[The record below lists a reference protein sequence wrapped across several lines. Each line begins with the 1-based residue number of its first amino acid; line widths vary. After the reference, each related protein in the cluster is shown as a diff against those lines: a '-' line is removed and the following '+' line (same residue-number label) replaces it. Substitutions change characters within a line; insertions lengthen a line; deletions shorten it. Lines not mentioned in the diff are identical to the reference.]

1 MALIP
6 QEEIQKIRASV
17 NIVDIISS
25 YIPLDHKGKNYF
37 GVCPFHNDHS
47 PSMSVSEEKQIYKC
61 FSCGAAGNVFTF
73 IENYENI
80 SFLEAVELV
89 AKRQGLNLN
98 IPNSTYKIDKNS
110 KYYEIMNVALMYFEN
125 NLKSQAGDN
134 AIKYLEQRKLNKD
147 IIKEFQIGLA
157 LKEKDYLYQILKSKK
172 YSDEDISKVAL
183 VNFDKYP
190 YDNFTNRIMFP
201 LHDIKGNLIGF
212 SGRLYDK
219 TDGPK
224 YLNTRETVIFK
235 KGEMLFN
242 YYKAKTFIRNEKQV
256 IIVEGY
262 MDAIRLFSSGIKN
275 VIAIMGTSLTKEQI
289 NIIKKL
295 NSEVVICLDNDQAG
309 LKATY
314 EIGNALKEYNIEIK
328 VIRLSGN
335 KDPDEYIINQGVDAF
350 RNNLKNPLKFFEFS
364 LNYLKNNKNLNETE
378 DLAKYINEVLK
389 ELENEEDE
397 ILIDLTLK
405 KLSNEYNIDYDI
417 LESKLS
423 KIKKLDTSIKKQE
436 KETKNV
442 NESKLKLNKYEK
454 IVENILFF
462 MMNNEKYV
470 RIYQNDLIYF
480 NNLKYREIANEI
492 IYFVQTNNT
501 INIADFLSFAV
512 NNELVYKDVLNI
524 INTCSDNNIDE
535 KTFYDYL
542 NTLKN
547 YNKKITI
554 EELKHEMKQEMDKN
568 KSTVLGAIYKVSI
581 LLTDKKMKM
590 LIMLVHIFFIIGF

>member
-25 YIPLDHKGKNYF
+25 YISLDHKGKNYF

-61 FSCGAAGNVFTF
+61 FSCGATGNVFTF

-201 LHDIKGNLIGF
+201 LHDIKCNLIGF

-442 NESKLKLNKYEK
+442 NESKVKLNKYEK

-568 KSTVLGAIYKVSI
+568 KKIEIAIKI
-581 LLTDKKMKM
+581 AQIKKGS
-590 LIMLVHIFFIIGF
+590 V